1 MENLKC
7 YRVVKIILNWDEQ
20 NLMGPL
26 REAEKETWKMFVL
39 RLLEW
44 VYWLQADGE
53 GVREA

>member
-7 YRVVKIILNWDEQ
+7 YRVVKIILNWDGQ